1 MKHLIAKYLRAC
13 ESDEL
18 VSAVTSHLLNC
29 LLAPNEF
36 IEKLNSGSIKNNP
49 VTIKH
54 VADYNIIKE

>member
-1 MKHLIAKYLRAC
+1 MKHLIAKYLRGC

-18 VSAVTSHLLNC
+18 VSAVASHLLNC
-29 LLAPNEF
+29 LLSPKEF
-36 IEKLNSGSIKNNP
+36 IEKLNSGAIKNEP